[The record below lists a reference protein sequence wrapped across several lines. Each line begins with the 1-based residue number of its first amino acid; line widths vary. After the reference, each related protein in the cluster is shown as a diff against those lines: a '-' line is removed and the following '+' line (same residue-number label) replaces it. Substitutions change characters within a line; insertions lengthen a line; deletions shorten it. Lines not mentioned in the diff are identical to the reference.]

1 MKEALLERKKDLEDK
16 LAKYSNDYSVK
27 TFLEGEI
34 AEINKDIAVID
45 KNYGDNDFK
54 MFKKD
59 IKKWIKN
66 LRNDS

>member
-1 MKEALLERKKDLEDK
+1 MKEALLERKRDLENK
-16 LAKYSNDYSVK
+16 LTKYSNDYSVK

-45 KNYGDNDFK
+45 KNYGDSDFK

-59 IKKWIKN
+59 IKKWTKN
-66 LRNDS
+66 LRKDS